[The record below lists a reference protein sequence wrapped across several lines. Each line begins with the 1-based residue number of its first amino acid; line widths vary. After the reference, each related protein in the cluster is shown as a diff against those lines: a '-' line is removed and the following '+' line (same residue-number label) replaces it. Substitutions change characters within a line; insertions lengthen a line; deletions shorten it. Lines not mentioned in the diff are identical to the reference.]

1 MGPAAKLAG
10 IQRAMVVFD
19 DDQRVTSSDTPVS
32 PSDWIKVIIF
42 LNADVVDHAE
52 DHCLGGHTTSTW
64 VWESVPRP
72 SGPPESPVLGGDR
85 SRG

>member
-19 DDQRVTSSDTPVS
+19 DDQRVTSSDTTVS

-64 VWESVPRP
+64 VRESVPRP